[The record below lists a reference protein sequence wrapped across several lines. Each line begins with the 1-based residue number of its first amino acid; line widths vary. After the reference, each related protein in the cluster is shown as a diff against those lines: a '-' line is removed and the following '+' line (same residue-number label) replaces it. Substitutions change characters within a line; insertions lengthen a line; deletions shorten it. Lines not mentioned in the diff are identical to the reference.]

1 MSLHDVVSLPFTL
14 VSHGQ
19 LGAACVLFFFSAVI
33 LVCIAGALFE
43 IANFAGVK
51 TQTGSAQIIAKRIV
65 PAHWEWQSRGRYL
78 TRAYVEEYEIL
89 DLDMNGRKMTYR
101 PIPWIMERTTAS
113 TTEPVQFKVG
123 RFNSKIQITK
133 FKYL

>member
-1 MSLHDVVSLPFTL
+1 MSLHNVVLLPFTL
-14 VSHGQ
+14 PSRGQ
-19 LGAACVLFFFSAVI
+19 LGGAGVLFFFYSVI
-33 LVCIAGALFE
+33 LACIAKALFE
-43 IANFAGVK
+43 IANFAGVA
-51 TQTGSAQIIAKRIV
+51 TQTGRATIVAKRIV

-89 DLDMNGRKMTYR
+89 DLDINGRKMTYR